1 MNVLTKARMERYAVL
16 GLDKD
21 DYVDEDGLPELVISE
36 LTAAQIEELR
46 NRDEEGLEAG
56 TAVISE
62 TLQEEIEDEDEEDG
76 IVEEGDD

>member
-1 MNVLTKARMERYAVL
+1 M
-16 GLDKD
+16 
-21 DYVDEDGLPELVISE
+21 ISE

-56 TAVISE
+56 TAVIPDE
-62 TLQEEIEDEDEEDG
+62 LDEVTGDEEEEDE

>member
-1 MNVLTKARMERYAVL
+1 
-16 GLDKD
+16 
-21 DYVDEDGLPELVISE
+21 VDEDGLPELVISE

-56 TAVISE
+56 TAVIHE